1 MTIKIHTDG
10 ASRGNPGPASIGV
23 VIELPEGQVKTY
35 GQSLGIAT
43 NNYAEYQ
50 AIAFALEKTKAL
62 VGKANTKKYALEIY
76 LDSELA
82 QKQLTGIYE
91 LKDEAIQKAFIQIW
105 NLRIKFKS
113 VQFIHIR
120 REFNKQADALANQ
133 ALDRILKYE

>member
-23 VIELPEGQVKTY
+23 VIELPDGTVKIYHQT
-35 GQSLGIAT
+35 LGIAT

-50 AIAFALEKTKAL
+50 AIIVALEKAKAL
-62 VGKANTKKYALEIY
+62 VGKTNTKNYSVELY

-91 LKDEAIQKAFIQIW
+91 LKDEAIQKAFIKIW
-105 NLRIKFKS
+105 NLRIKFAS
-113 VQFIHIR
+113 VAFIHIR
-120 REFNKQADALANQ
+120 RELNKQADALANK
-133 ALDRILKYE
+133 ALDEN

>member
-10 ASRGNPGPASIGV
+10 ASRGNPGPASLGV
-23 VIELPEGQVKTY
+23 VIELPDGSIKTY
-35 GQSLGIAT
+35 HQTLGIAT

-50 AIAFALEKTKAL
+50 AIVVALEKTKSL
-62 VGKANTKKYALEIY
+62 VGKANTKKYAVEVY

-113 VQFIHIR
+113 VDFIHIR
-120 REFNKQADALANQ
+120 RELNKQADALANK
-133 ALDRILKYE
+133 ALDES

>member
-10 ASRGNPGPASIGV
+10 ASRGNPGPASLGV
-23 VIELPEGQVKTY
+23 VIELPDGTIKTHY
-35 GQSLGIAT
+35 QKLGIAT

-50 AIAFALEKTKAL
+50 AIVVALEKTKSL
-62 VGKANTKKYALEIY
+62 VGKVNTKQYDIELY

-82 QKQLTGIYE
+82 QKQLTGVYE

-120 REFNKQADALANQ
+120 REFNKHADALANQ
-133 ALDRILKYE
+133 ALDES

>member
-10 ASRGNPGPASIGV
+10 ASRGNPGQASIGV
-23 VIELPEGQVKTY
+23 VIELPDGIVKTY
-35 GQSLGIAT
+35 YQKLGIAT

-50 AIAFALEKTKAL
+50 AIIVALEKAKAL
-62 VGKANTKKYALEIY
+62 VGKTNTKKYAIELY

-105 NLRIKFKS
+105 NLRIKFAS
-113 VQFIHIR
+113 VDFIHIR
-120 REFNKQADALANQ
+120 RELNKQADALANK
-133 ALDRILKYE
+133 ALDEN

>member
-10 ASRGNPGPASIGV
+10 ASRGNPGPASLGV
-23 VIELPEGQVKTY
+23 VIELPDGSIKTHH
-35 GQSLGIAT
+35 QTLGIAT

-50 AIAFALEKTKAL
+50 AIVVALEKTKSL
-62 VGKANTKKYALEIY
+62 VGKANTKKYTVEVY

-113 VQFIHIR
+113 VDFIHIR
-120 REFNKQADALANQ
+120 REFNKQADALANK
-133 ALDRILKYE
+133 ALDEV

>member
-23 VIELPEGQVKTY
+23 VIELPNGEIKTY
-35 GQSLGIAT
+35 NQTLGIAT

-50 AIAFALEKTKAL
+50 AIIVALEKTKSL
-62 VGKANTKKYALEIY
+62 VGKTNTKKYSIELY

-91 LKDEAIQKAFIQIW
+91 LKDEAIQKAFIKIW
-105 NLRIKFKS
+105 NLRIKFAS
-113 VQFIHIR
+113 VDFIHIR
-120 REFNKQADALANQ
+120 RELNKQADALANK
-133 ALDRILKYE
+133 ALDEN

>member
-23 VIELPEGQVKTY
+23 VIELPNGEIKTY
-35 GQSLGIAT
+35 HQTLGIAT

-50 AIAFALEKTKAL
+50 AIIVALEKTKSL
-62 VGKANTKKYALEIY
+62 VGKTNTKKYSIELY

-91 LKDEAIQKAFIQIW
+91 LKDEAIQKAFIKIW
-105 NLRIKFKS
+105 NLRIKFDS
-113 VQFIHIR
+113 VDFIHIR
-120 REFNKQADALANQ
+120 RELNKKADALANQ
-133 ALDRILKYE
+133 ALDQN

>member
-23 VIELPEGQVKTY
+23 VIELPDGEIKTY
-35 GQSLGIAT
+35 HQTLGIAT

-50 AIAFALEKTKAL
+50 AIVVALEKTKSL
-62 VGKANTKKYALEIY
+62 VGKTNTKKYNIEVY

-91 LKDEAIQKAFIQIW
+91 LKDEAIQKAFIKIW
-105 NLRIKFKS
+105 NLRIKFAS
-113 VQFIHIR
+113 VDFIHVR
-120 REFNKQADALANQ
+120 REFNKQADALANK
-133 ALDRILKYE
+133 ALDEN

>member
-10 ASRGNPGPASIGV
+10 ASRGNPGPASLGV
-23 VIELPEGQVKTY
+23 VIELPDGSIKTY
-35 GQSLGIAT
+35 HQTLGIAT

-50 AIAFALEKTKAL
+50 AIVVALEKTKSL
-62 VGKANTKKYALEIY
+62 VGKTNTKKYAVEVY

-113 VQFIHIR
+113 VDFIHIR
-120 REFNKQADALANQ
+120 RELNKQADALANK
-133 ALDRILKYE
+133 ALDES

>member
-23 VIELPEGQVKTY
+23 VIELPNGEIKTY
-35 GQSLGIAT
+35 HQTLGIAT

-50 AIAFALEKTKAL
+50 AIVVALEKTKAL
-62 VGKANTKKYALEIY
+62 VGKTNTKKYAVEIY

-91 LKDEAIQKAFIQIW
+91 LKDEAIQKAFIKIW
-105 NLRIKFKS
+105 NLRIKFTS
-113 VQFIHIR
+113 VDFIHIR
-120 REFNKQADALANQ
+120 RELNKQADALANQ
-133 ALDRILKYE
+133 ALDQN

>member
-23 VIELPEGQVKTY
+23 VIELPNGEIKTY
-35 GQSLGIAT
+35 HQTLGIAT

-50 AIAFALEKTKAL
+50 AIVVALEKTKSL
-62 VGKANTKKYALEIY
+62 VGKTNAKKYNIEVY

-91 LKDEAIQKAFIQIW
+91 LKDEAIQKAFIKIW
-105 NLRIKFKS
+105 NLRIKFAS
-113 VQFIHIR
+113 VDFIHVR
-120 REFNKQADALANQ
+120 REFNKQADALANK
-133 ALDRILKYE
+133 ALDES

>member
-23 VIELPEGQVKTY
+23 VIELPDGTVKTY
-35 GQSLGIAT
+35 HQTLGITT

-50 AIAFALEKTKAL
+50 AIIVALEKTKSL
-62 VGKANTKKYALEIY
+62 VGKTNSKKYTIELY

-91 LKDEAIQKAFIQIW
+91 LKDEAIQKAFIKIW
-105 NLRIKFKS
+105 NLRIKFSS
-113 VQFIHIR
+113 VEFIHIR
-120 REFNKQADALANQ
+120 RELNKQADALANK
-133 ALDRILKYE
+133 ALDEN

>member
-23 VIELPEGQVKTY
+23 VIELPNGEIKTY
-35 GQSLGIAT
+35 HQTLGIAT

-50 AIAFALEKTKAL
+50 AIVVALEKTKAL
-62 VGKANTKKYALEIY
+62 VGKTNIKKYAVEIY

-91 LKDEAIQKAFIQIW
+91 LKDEAIQKAFIKIW
-105 NLRIKFKS
+105 NLRIKFAS
-113 VQFIHIR
+113 VDFIHIR
-120 REFNKQADALANQ
+120 RELNKQADALANQ
-133 ALDRILKYE
+133 ALDQN

>member
-23 VIELPEGQVKTY
+23 VIELPNGEIKTY
-35 GQSLGIAT
+35 HQTLGIAT

-50 AIAFALEKTKAL
+50 AIVVALEKTKSL
-62 VGKANTKKYALEIY
+62 VGKTNTKKYNVEIY

-91 LKDEAIQKAFIQIW
+91 LKDEAIQKAFIKIW
-105 NLRIKFKS
+105 NLRIKFAS
-113 VQFIHIR
+113 VDFIHVR
-120 REFNKQADALANQ
+120 REFNKQADALANK
-133 ALDRILKYE
+133 ALDEN

>member
-10 ASRGNPGPASIGV
+10 ASRGNPGPASLGV
-23 VIELPEGQVKTY
+23 VIELPDGTIKTY
-35 GQSLGIAT
+35 HQTLGIAT

-50 AIAFALEKTKAL
+50 AIVVALEKTKAL
-62 VGKANTKKYALEIY
+62 IGKSHTKEYAVEVY

-113 VQFIHIR
+113 VDFIHIR
-120 REFNKQADALANQ
+120 RELNKQADALANK
-133 ALDRILKYE
+133 ALDEA